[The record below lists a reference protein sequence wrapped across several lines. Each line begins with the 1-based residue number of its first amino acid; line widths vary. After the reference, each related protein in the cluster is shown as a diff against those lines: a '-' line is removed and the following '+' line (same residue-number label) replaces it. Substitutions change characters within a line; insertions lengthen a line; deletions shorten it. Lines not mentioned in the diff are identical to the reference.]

1 MKTKASISFKSDCF
15 IISFS
20 AADFIE
26 VKDELVHNL
35 HEHGN
40 NFILNNINYLKKKL

>member
-20 AADFIE
+20 AQYLLIT
-26 VKDELVHNL
+26 
-35 HEHGN
+35 
-40 NFILNNINYLKKKL
+40 LNPSGATERNGFNYLNVGAGIVGYF